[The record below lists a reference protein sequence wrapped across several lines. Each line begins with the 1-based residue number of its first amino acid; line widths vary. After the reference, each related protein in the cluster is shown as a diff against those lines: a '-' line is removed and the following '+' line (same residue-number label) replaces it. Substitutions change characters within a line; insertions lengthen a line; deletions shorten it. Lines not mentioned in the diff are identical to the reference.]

1 MKPQTI
7 RIVDAWVGTPLCWIL
22 TVARRVFEGIRR
34 RPADASPPKKII
46 FIKLV
51 ELGANVQASAA
62 VRRAAEIVG
71 RANVYFWI
79 FAESRPIL
87 ELLDLVPAE
96 NLLTVRSQ
104 GFGRFAADLLRTL
117 WVVRR
122 LHIDAVVDLEFFARA
137 SALLAFLSGARRR
150 VGLHRFTSAG
160 PYRGD
165 LMTHRVQHNP
175 YTHVSVYFYLLVEAL
190 GAPADELPLPKRCLP
205 KQDLAPLRFPA
216 AADEV
221 RRVQMR
227 LNEVAGFAIQGPI
240 VLLNPNA
247 SDIVPLR
254 KWPAERF
261 IEVGQRLLARHSD
274 LTIVVTGSPAEQDA
288 AAVFVRA
295 IDSPR
300 AVSMAGRTLLRELLI
315 LYGLADVL
323 VTNDSGPGQ
332 FAAMTDID
340 SVVLFGPETPQL
352 WGPLG
357 PRAHVLW
364 AGLACSP
371 CIQPFNFRFSPCR
384 QPLCMTAI
392 TVEQVVATVEQILA
406 RRRRDSD
413 RPAAHAAPRL
423 VPSPH
428 IEIPARSVNRAGH
441 AQRAPVGSG

>member
-7 RIVDAWVGTPLCWIL
+7 RIVDAWVGAPLCWIL
-22 TVARRVFEGIRR
+22 TLVRRVLDGLR
-34 RPADASPPKKII
+34 RPPANPPPPKKII

-51 ELGANVQASAA
+51 ELGANVQAYAA
-62 VRRAAEIVG
+62 VRRAIEMVG

-87 ELLDLVPAE
+87 ELLDLVPRE

-117 WVVRR
+117 WLVRR

-150 VGLHRFTSAG
+150 VGLHRFTCAG

-190 GAPADELPLPKRCLP
+190 GAPADELPLPKRHLP
-205 KQDLAPLRFPA
+205 KQALAPLCFQPT
-216 AADEV
+216 ADEIC
-221 RRVQMR
+221 RVQTR
-227 LNEVAGFAIQGPI
+227 LDQAAGLAVKRPI

-254 KWPAERF
+254 KWPTERF
-261 IEVGQRLLARHSD
+261 AEVGQRLLARYSE
-274 LTIVVTGSPAEQDA
+274 LTIIVTGSPSEQDA
-288 AAVFVRA
+288 AELFVRQ
-295 IDSPR
+295 IDSRR
-300 AVSMAGRTLLRELLI
+300 AVSMAGQTLLRELLI

-332 FAAMTDID
+332 FAALTDID
-340 SVVLFGPETPQL
+340 SLVLFGPETPQL

-371 CIQPFNFRFSPCR
+371 CINPFNFRFSPCR
-384 QPLCMTAI
+384 QPLCMTEI
-392 TVEQVVATVEQILA
+392 TVDQVVEAVDQILE
-406 RRRRDSD
+406 RRLREPS
-413 RPAAHAAPRL
+413 RPA
-423 VPSPH
+423 
-428 IEIPARSVNRAGH
+428 
-441 AQRAPVGSG
+441 